1 MSLGA
6 VASRTKQMYE
16 QWRRQLWGTGTRAP
30 PLELA
35 HSYQFD
41 NLTIFSFPVYC
52 IYAEIY
58 VISV

>member
-1 MSLGA
+1 MSIGA
-6 VASRTKQMYE
+6 VPHERNRCMSSGVASYGA
-16 QWRRQLWGTGTRAP
+16 LGHVPP

>member
-1 MSLGA
+1 
-6 VASRTKQMYE
+6 MYE

-30 PLELA
+30 PPWSL
-35 HSYQFD
+35 HIHT

>member
-1 MSLGA
+1 
-6 VASRTKQMYE
+6 MYE
-16 QWRRQLWGTGTRAP
+16 QWRRQLWGTGTRAPP